1 VNETRPV
8 LTAIDELLHAAWAR
22 VREELRVTLHERW
35 EAVEAA
41 RTAEMTAAREE
52 MLREID
58 LARRAFAE
66 ETAARQSWTDSE
78 MDTLR
83 ADKARAEQAR
93 AEAELA
99 LDVMRQRLERPPGAA
114 LRPDT
119 LGDLVAATRELQEA
133 RSLGEVLEGLL
144 RGARR
149 FDGHATL
156 YIVRGDCL
164 QEWNM
169 TGLSNAADAPKR
181 LWPAESPLWFEDD
194 RGTFPIRVGGSVVGV
209 LSVDAVSDD
218 ADQHPGRVDALDLL
232 TRHVSLMLEALTL
245 RRRARLDRRTDVYQP
260 VDEPAPVGGPT

>member
-1 VNETRPV
+1 MNETRTV

-22 VREELRVTLHERW
+22 VRDELRVELQTRW

-58 LARRAFAE
+58 LARRAFSE

-78 MDTLR
+78 IDTLR
-83 ADKARAEQAR
+83 AEQARAEQAR

-99 LDVMRQRLERPPGAA
+99 LDVMRQRIDMPAGAA
-114 LRPDT
+114 LQPNA
-119 LGDLVAATRELQEA
+119 LGDLVTATRELQEA

-149 FDGHATL
+149 FVARATL

-169 TGLSNAADAPKR
+169 TGLSDAADAPKR

-194 RGTFPIRVGGSVVGV
+194 RGTFPIRVGGSVVAV
-209 LSVDAVSDD
+209 LSVESASDD
-218 ADQHPGRVDALDLL
+218 ANEYPAWVDALDML

-260 VDEPAPVGGPT
+260 VDDPAPVGGPT